1 MEGTIVNEEKK
12 TEERKTD
19 APAEE
24 PVDIAAPDSADQ
36 DNREAPL
43 DPGSE
48 TTSAWAGGDRA
59 ERVAVLEAE
68 LAEMTDH
75 WKRAVAEAENT
86 RRRLQREKEESVRY
100 AAAGFA
106 RDMLS
111 AADNLRRALESVSEE
126 ALAAD
131 ETVKALYDGVALVE
145 RELLGAFERNGVA
158 RIEPLGQAFDP
169 NRHEAMFEIPDASTP
184 SGTVI
189 QILQPGYMLHD
200 RLLRAA
206 MVGVAKS
213 GPAAAAPDM
222 VESETGAKPNA
233 SGEAGEPGEAIDETA

>member
-1 MEGTIVNEEKK
+1 
-12 TEERKTD
+12 
-19 APAEE
+19 
-24 PVDIAAPDSADQ
+24 
-36 DNREAPL
+36 
-43 DPGSE
+43 
-48 TTSAWAGGDRA
+48 
-59 ERVAVLEAE
+59 
-68 LAEMTDH
+68 
-75 WKRAVAEAENT
+75 
-86 RRRLQREKEESVRY
+86 
-100 AAAGFA
+100 
-106 RDMLS
+106 
-111 AADNLRRALESVSEE
+111 VSEE

-222 VESETGAKPNA
+222 AESETGAKPNA

>member
-1 MEGTIVNEEKK
+1 MVNQDKK

-36 DNREAPL
+36 DNREEPL

-48 TTSAWAGGDRA
+48 AASASAWAGGDRA
-59 ERVAVLEAE
+59 ERVAALEAE

-86 RRRLQREKEESVRY
+86 RRRLQREKEESVRH

-106 RDMLS
+106 KDMLS
-111 AADNLRRALESVSEE
+111 VADNLRRALESVSEE
-126 ALAAD
+126 ALAAN
-131 ETVKALYDGVALVE
+131 ETVKALHDGVALVE

-158 RIEPLGQAFDP
+158 RIEPLGEAFDP
-169 NRHEAMFEIPDASTP
+169 NRHEAMFEIPDPSTP
-184 SGTVI
+184 SGTVV
-189 QILQPGYMLHD
+189 QILQPGYMLHE

-206 MVGVAKS
+206 MVGVAKG
-213 GPAAAAPDM
+213 GPAAAVPNKAEG
-222 VESETGAKPNA
+222 ESGTAQKPSA
-233 SGEAGEPGEAIDETA
+233 EPGETVDETA